1 MEVDEAIR
9 CFKKVH
15 PLKTI
20 EGYWKYDYGY
30 ILSVARNV
38 GRTNKRYFSDG
49 MTVRMASPE
58 ERDAVGV
65 IPLTAYDDYETKCK
79 TEIVGSAFLIA
90 VLSLIVLTVGVRYP
104 ERFWVIL
111 YRVKFVYGFNFL
123 LETFNMIFYGLAL
136 KGKKIPEFHTDI
148 RKVRGFILFLASL
161 LDAFFDLF
169 LMSALGFFK

>member
-30 ILSVARNV
+30 ILSVARIV
-38 GRTNKRYFSDG
+38 GRTNKRYFTDG

-65 IPLTAYDDYETKCK
+65 IPLTAYDDNETRCK
-79 TEIVGSAFLIA
+79 TEILGSAILLA
-90 VLSLIVLTVGVRYP
+90 VLSLILLTAGVRYP
-104 ERFWVIL
+104 ERFWLIL
-111 YRVKFVYGFNFL
+111 YRVKYVFGFNFL
-123 LETFNMIFYGLAL
+123 FEVLNIIFYGMAL
-136 KGKKIPEFHTDI
+136 KGKKIPEFYTFF
-148 RKVRGFILFLASL
+148 RKARGFMLFLAT
-161 LDAFFDLF
+161 
-169 LMSALGFFK
+169 LMDGFSRLI